1 MAPIPVLRMRR
12 RLLHAT
18 ASSVSRFSARRAIAT
33 AIGAAAAVAAPVA
46 VPRHVGSWRRW
57 HSDHVALQLRAGW
70 CNSSMG
76 GC

>member
-46 VPRHVGSWRRW
+46 VPRHVGS
-57 HSDHVALQLRAGW
+57 
-70 CNSSMG
+70 
-76 GC
+76 